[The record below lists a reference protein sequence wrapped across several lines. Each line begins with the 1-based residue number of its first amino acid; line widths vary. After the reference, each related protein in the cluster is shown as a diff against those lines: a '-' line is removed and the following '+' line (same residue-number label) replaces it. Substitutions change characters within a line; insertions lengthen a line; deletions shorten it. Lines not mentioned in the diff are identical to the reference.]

1 MAAVPRDL
9 SAFQREQPNAPC
21 RRAPACPLPSG
32 APFLPPRWARPFPP
46 LRRSGMAAPYSS
58 CAVQGGLYH
67 WASTWGGE
75 GCGVRMRGGCMAPAK
90 LRVVVARVV
99 VGQAGLGAP
108 GRPVGAARRP
118 SSPGAWEGRAAIAGS
133 AASKERRD

>member
-1 MAAVPRDL
+1 M
-9 SAFQREQPNAPC
+9 
-21 RRAPACPLPSG
+21 RA
-32 APFLPPRWARPFPP
+32 
-46 LRRSGMAAPYSS
+46 
-58 CAVQGGLYH
+58 
-67 WASTWGGE
+67 
-75 GCGVRMRGGCMAPAK
+75 GCMAPAK